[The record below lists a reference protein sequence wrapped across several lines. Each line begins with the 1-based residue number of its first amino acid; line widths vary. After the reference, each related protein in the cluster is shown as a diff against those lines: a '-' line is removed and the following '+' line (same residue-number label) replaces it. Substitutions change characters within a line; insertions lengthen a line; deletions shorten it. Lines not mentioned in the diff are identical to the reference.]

1 MKISN
6 ERQQTKLMDLARE
19 RVQLPNVP
27 VELDYQ
33 DDVDTLCIRFGQPV
47 DSNSIKDDAENGVI
61 GLYDGEKLVGVEILD
76 ITNQMDAKLTALSQ
90 QLHEEQLVP

>member
-6 ERQQTKLMDLARE
+6 EKQQTKLMDLARK

-33 DDVDTLCIRFGQPV
+33 DDVDILCIRFGQPV
-47 DSNSIKDDAENGVI
+47 NPDSIKDDPEDGVI
-61 GLYDGEKLVGVEILD
+61 GLYEDEKLVGVEILD
-76 ITNQMDAKLTALSQ
+76 ITDQMDAKLTALSQ
-90 QLHEEQLVP
+90 QLHQEQLVR

>member
-6 ERQQTKLMDLARE
+6 EQRQGELIELARK
-19 RVQLPNVP
+19 RVQLPNIP

-47 DSNSIKDDAENGVI
+47 NSDSIRDDPENGVI
-61 GLYDGEKLVGVEILD
+61 GLYEGEKVVGVEILD
-76 ITNQMDAKLTALSQ
+76 ITDQMDAKLAALSQ
-90 QLHEEQLVP
+90 QLREEQLVP

>member
-6 ERQQTKLMDLARE
+6 EKQQTKLMDLARK

-33 DDVDTLCIRFGQPV
+33 DDVDILSIRFGQPV
-47 DSNSIKDDAENGVI
+47 NSDSIKDDSEDGVI
-61 GLYDGEKLVGVEILD
+61 GLYEDEKLVGVEILD
-76 ITNQMDAKLTALSQ
+76 ITDQMDAKLTALSQ
-90 QLHEEQLVP
+90 QLHQEQLVR